1 MEIPRR
7 GWRYGYFWNYTL
19 KKHNRGEQKLFSA
32 VRYGTNVSISV
43 HTTGI
48 FFTLNPTK
56 VPGYLQ
62 STQFRDEHP
71 DNPGHKNALITCNG
85 FVEVACEAQTHF
97 RSSLL
102 SLRKI
107 AIFRRERSDD
117 RKCVCASQATVEE
130 DLRLKSVA

>member
-1 MEIPRR
+1 MEIP
-7 GWRYGYFWNYTL
+7 GYDKHHLEWKFQGGSGGMDIFWNYTL

-43 HTTGI
+43 HTTVI

-71 DNPGHKNALITCNG
+71 ENPGRKK
-85 FVEVACEAQTHF
+85 TH
-97 RSSLL
+97 
-102 SLRKI
+102 
-107 AIFRRERSDD
+107 
-117 RKCVCASQATVEE
+117 
-130 DLRLKSVA
+130 